1 MKQSVSFRAIT
12 TGPIMA
18 TILEFRR
25 KAGSRSHVLDG
36 APAEIVLFPGIR
48 YERWEDD
55 TPKPKMRKR
64 AKRRDRLEIK
74 D

>member
-1 MKQSVSFRAIT
+1 MKQTVSFQAINT
-12 TGPIMA
+12 RPIMA

-25 KAGSRSHVLDG
+25 KVSPRSHVLDG

-48 YERWEDD
+48 YERWED
-55 TPKPKMRKR
+55 TPNPKMRKR